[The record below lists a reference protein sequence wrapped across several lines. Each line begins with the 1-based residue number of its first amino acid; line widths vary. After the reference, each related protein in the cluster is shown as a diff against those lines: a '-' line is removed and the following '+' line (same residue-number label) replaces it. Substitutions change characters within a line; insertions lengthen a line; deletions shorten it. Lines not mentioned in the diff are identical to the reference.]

1 MTPPPSLGSLNWPF
15 APSCN
20 SFYILIK
27 LPMIDVRLEA
37 EAHRLRC
44 YGRLAPRSL
53 RQLQLRNPVQSPLCL
68 LIPPTWAILPVAV
81 ESAIGRA
88 FQRHPNR
95 ISGNNKPRLWSIPH
109 GLAVAIIKRRM
120 PPIFTLKVL
129 SHGIV
134 GLLAITIL
142 ALFFVSLRKEIKSG
156 QPVSGLFPL
165 VLIIVTFCILIV
177 LLSASA

>member
-1 MTPPPSLGSLNWPF
+1 
-15 APSCN
+15 
-20 SFYILIK
+20 
-27 LPMIDVRLEA
+27 
-37 EAHRLRC
+37 
-44 YGRLAPRSL
+44 
-53 RQLQLRNPVQSPLCL
+53 
-68 LIPPTWAILPVAV
+68 
-81 ESAIGRA
+81 
-88 FQRHPNR
+88 
-95 ISGNNKPRLWSIPH
+95 
-109 GLAVAIIKRRM
+109 M